1 MVPSLLL
8 SYLFLKIW
16 SEILRKKKHVGSFLF
31 FAKKSYLFL
40 FEENY
45 GTERDTPTTQ
55 TDESSYLHVYASAAA
70 R

>member
-1 MVPSLLL
+1 MVRNSTQ
-8 SYLFLKIW
+8 
-16 SEILRKKKHVGSFLF
+16 KKHVGSFLF